1 MLEVFP
7 LKNTIE
13 KNIAY
18 GLIGIVVL
26 NFIMIGSAYYT
37 LKQSLELKRWEVH
50 TREVLLSIEE
60 TFSAFNEAHAV
71 LRAYILYLDQEQLN
85 AYFKSK
91 NLVLERIEKLRKN
104 VIDNPSQQ
112 QRLSLVE
119 THLNEKFSY
128 MDKLVLMRKHASM
141 QYYLTLFRS
150 AQGKDLSEKIKSLIQ
165 DIKTEELRLLNMRKN
180 NSKMHLTISVTL
192 LFSGITLNLLFIFLQ
207 NWSIYKESQRR
218 QKAESVLEISNQ
230 NLKTYSERLE
240 RSNKDLEAF
249 SYSVSHD
256 LRSPIRGILGFSK
269 ILLEDYGTELG
280 EESRRIVNIIIQS
293 SENMG
298 ELIDDLLEYSRLGRR
313 EPIFS
318 VVNMQSIA
326 EKILEEVANY
336 YPDMKMETVVGNL
349 PPTKGDPSLLKQLL
363 FNLISNSFKY
373 SKKKENPKIEIGS
386 YQNNGE
392 TVFFVKDNGAGFD
405 MKYQHKLFNIFQRL
419 HHADQF
425 EGTGVGL
432 AIVKR
437 VIERHNG
444 KVWGNSKLNE
454 GACFYFT
461 LGVGDNH
468 V

>member
-1 MLEVFP
+1 M
-7 LKNTIE
+7 
-13 KNIAY
+13 
-18 GLIGIVVL
+18 
-26 NFIMIGSAYYT
+26 
-37 LKQSLELKRWEVH
+37 
-50 TREVLLSIEE
+50 
-60 TFSAFNEAHAV
+60 
-71 LRAYILYLDQEQLN
+71 
-85 AYFKSK
+85 
-91 NLVLERIEKLRKN
+91 
-104 VIDNPSQQ
+104 
-112 QRLSLVE
+112 
-119 THLNEKFSY
+119 
-128 MDKLVLMRKHASM
+128 
-141 QYYLTLFRS
+141 
-150 AQGKDLSEKIKSLIQ
+150 
-165 DIKTEELRLLNMRKN
+165 
-180 NSKMHLTISVTL
+180 
-192 LFSGITLNLLFIFLQ
+192 
-207 NWSIYKESQRR
+207 
-218 QKAESVLEISNQ
+218 
-230 NLKTYSERLE
+230 
-240 RSNKDLEAF
+240 EAF

-318 VVNMQSIA
+318 IVNMKTMV
-326 EKILEEVANY
+326 EKILEEVTNY
-336 YPDMKMETVVGNL
+336 YPDIKMETIVGDL
-349 PPTKGDPSLLKQLL
+349 PPTKGDTGLLKQLL

-373 SKKKENPKIEIGS
+373 SRKKENPKIEIGS
-386 YQNNGE
+386 YQNDGK

-444 KVWGNSKLNE
+444 KVWGDSKLNE

-461 LGVGDNH
+461 LGVDDSH

>member
-1 MLEVFP
+1 MLP

-18 GLIGIVVL
+18 GLTGIVVL

-50 TREVLLSIEE
+50 TREVLLNIEE

-85 AYFKSK
+85 AYFKNKS
-91 NLVLERIEKLRKN
+91 LVLERIGKLRKSM
-104 VIDNPSQQ
+104 IDHPYQQ
-112 QRLSLVE
+112 QRLSLIE
-119 THLNEKFSY
+119 TYLSEKFSY

-141 QYYLTLFRS
+141 QHYLVLFRS

-165 DIKTEELRLLNMRKN
+165 DIKTEEFRLLDIRKN

-192 LFSGITLNLLFIFLQ
+192 LFSGITLNLFFIFLQ

-218 QKAESVLEISNQ
+218 QKAESVLEVSNK

-298 ELIDDLLEYSRLGRR
+298 ELIDDLLEYSRLGRK

-318 VVNMQSIA
+318 IVNMQIMV
-326 EKILEEVANY
+326 EKILEEMVNY
-336 YPDMKMETVVGNL
+336 YPDIKMETIVGDL
-349 PPTKGDPSLLKQLL
+349 PPTKGDSGLLKQLL

-461 LGVGDNH
+461 LGVDDNH

>member
-1 MLEVFP
+1 MLP

-18 GLIGIVVL
+18 GLTGIVVL

-37 LKQSLELKRWEVH
+37 LKQSLELKKWEVH
-50 TREVLLSIEE
+50 TQEMLLNIEE
-60 TFSAFNEAHAV
+60 TFSAFNEVHAV

-85 AYFKSK
+85 SYFKNKS
-91 NLVLERIEKLRKN
+91 LVLERIGRLRGKM
-104 VIDNPSQQ
+104 IDNPSQL
-112 QRLSLVE
+112 QRLSLME
-119 THLNEKFSY
+119 THVNEKFSY
-128 MDKLVLMRKHASM
+128 MDKLVLMRKQASM
-141 QYYLTLFRS
+141 QHYLVLFRS
-150 AQGKDLSEKIKSLIQ
+150 AQGNDLSEKIKSLIQ
-165 DIKTEELRLLNMRKN
+165 EVKAEEFKLLNVRKN
-180 NSKMHLTISVTL
+180 NSKMHLAISVTL

-218 QKAESVLEISNQ
+218 QKAESVLEVSNQ
-230 NLKTYSERLE
+230 NLKSYSEQLE

-318 VVNMQSIA
+318 IVNMKTMV
-326 EKILEEVANY
+326 EKILEEVTNY
-336 YPDMKMETVVGNL
+336 YPDIKMETIVGDL
-349 PPTKGDPSLLKQLL
+349 PPTKGDTGLLKQLL

-373 SKKKENPKIEIGS
+373 SRKKENPKIEIGS
-386 YQNNGE
+386 YQNDGK

-444 KVWGNSKLNE
+444 KVWGDGKLNE

-461 LGVGDNH
+461 LGVDDSH

>member
-1 MLEVFP
+1 MLP

-18 GLIGIVVL
+18 GLTGIVVL

-50 TREVLLSIEE
+50 TREVLLNIEE

-91 NLVLERIEKLRKN
+91 SLVLERIGKLRKSM
-104 VIDNPSQQ
+104 IDNPYQQ
-112 QRLSLVE
+112 QRLSLIE
-119 THLNEKFSY
+119 TYLSEKFFY

-141 QYYLTLFRS
+141 QHYLVLFRS

-165 DIKTEELRLLNMRKN
+165 DIKAEEFRLLDIRKN

-192 LFSGITLNLLFIFLQ
+192 LFSGITLNLFFIFLQ

-218 QKAESVLEISNQ
+218 QKAESVLEVSNK

-298 ELIDDLLEYSRLGRR
+298 ELIDDLLEYSRLGRK

-318 VVNMQSIA
+318 IVNMQIMV
-326 EKILEEVANY
+326 EKILEEIMNY
-336 YPDMKMETVVGNL
+336 YPDIKMETIVGDL

-461 LGVGDNH
+461 LGVDDNH

>member
-1 MLEVFP
+1 MLP

-18 GLIGIVVL
+18 GLTGIVVL

-60 TFSAFNEAHAV
+60 TFSAFNETHAV

-85 AYFKSK
+85 AYFKNKS
-91 NLVLERIEKLRKN
+91 LVLERTGKLRKSM
-104 VIDNPSQQ
+104 IDHPGQQ
-112 QRLSLVE
+112 QRPSLIETYLS
-119 THLNEKFSY
+119 EKFSY
-128 MDKLVLMRKHASM
+128 MDKLISMRKHASM
-141 QYYLTLFRS
+141 QNYLALFRS

-165 DIKTEELRLLNMRKN
+165 DIKAEEFRLLDIRTN
-180 NSKMHLTISVTL
+180 NSKMHLAISVTL

-218 QKAESVLEISNQ
+218 QKAESVLEVSNQ

-298 ELIDDLLEYSRLGRR
+298 ELIDDLLEYSRLGRK

-318 VVNMQSIA
+318 IVNMRVMV
-326 EKILEEVANY
+326 EKILEEMANY
-336 YPDMKMETVVGNL
+336 YPSIKMETIVGDL
-349 PPTKGDPSLLKQLL
+349 PPTKGDSGLLKQLL

-461 LGVGDNH
+461 LGVDDNH